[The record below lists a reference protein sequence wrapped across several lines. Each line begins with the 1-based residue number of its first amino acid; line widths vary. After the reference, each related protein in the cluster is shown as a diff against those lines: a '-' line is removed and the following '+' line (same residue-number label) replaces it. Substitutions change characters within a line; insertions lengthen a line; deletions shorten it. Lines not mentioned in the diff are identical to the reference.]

1 MRIVLATKNA
11 GKIREIRDILRDL
24 DVELLD
30 WRAVPGFPDVAEDG
44 DTFLENA
51 LAKAKAVHAATGM
64 AALADDSGLEV
75 DALGGAPGIRS
86 ARYGGPGLSD
96 AERCAK
102 LLRELAGVPAEKRG
116 ARFHCVAV
124 LYPAPAAARDS
135 SATPPVGGAAAREH
149 GGRAGRRGETAGR
162 QPIEAPGG
170 GIATEGFLYGTITEA
185 PRGANGFG
193 YDPVFFVPGH
203 EKTVAE
209 MDAAEKNAMS
219 HRYRALVEMKFM
231 LARECG
237 VGLADASGDAARA

>member
-24 DVELLD
+24 DVVLLD
-30 WRAVPGFPDVAEDG
+30 WRAVPSFPDVAEDG

-51 LAKAKAVHAATGM
+51 LAKAKAVHAATGIV
-64 AALADDSGLEV
+64 ALADDSGVEV
-75 DALGGAPGIRS
+75 DALVGAPGVRS

-102 LLRELAGVPAEKRG
+102 LLRELAGVPAERRG

-124 LYPAPAAARDS
+124 LYPAP
-135 SATPPVGGAAAREH
+135 
-149 GGRAGRRGETAGR
+149 AGR

-185 PRGANGFG
+185 PRGVNGFG

-203 EKTVAE
+203 GKTIAE
-209 MDAAEKNAMS
+209 MDAAEKNIIS